1 MLIKLYIITLP
12 VLLAIDLVWLRFVAK
27 GFYQDK
33 IGYLMKPEINLVPA
47 LIFYLLFA
55 LALVIFVISPA
66 LSEGVWTKA
75 LLLGLF
81 LGFVSY
87 AAYDLTNHATIR
99 DWPLMMTVVDML
111 WGALLSGATSVIAY
125 FIARKIGL

>member
-1 MLIKLYIITLP
+1 M
-12 VLLAIDLVWLRFVAK
+12 LLAIDLVWLRFVAK

-33 IGYLMKPEINLVPA
+33 IGYLMRPEVNLVPA

-81 LGFVSY
+81 LGFISY

-125 FIARKIGL
+125 FIVRKIGL